1 MTKGDE
7 KQTQAETAAQTGK
20 RGKKAKKPAPK
31 ATLKSELRFYGIFFA
46 CALTFWTF
54 GYGHY
59 RIPSESM
66 QPTLEVGD
74 RLYVSKF
81 SYGYSRQDL
90 PFGDKFK
97 FLGNGI
103 LFERMPER
111 GDVAVFI
118 DPTSRKVLIK
128 RLVGLPGDKILYRQG
143 RLFINGEIVERKDMG
158 QLLYREHKVR
168 GTESEPRVVQV
179 SKYEE
184 SWPGEDG
191 SHFIYEQSDGGY
203 NDNRGPF
210 TVPAGHTFFV
220 GDNRDNSTDSRAPT
234 GPGFVPIHLLIGRA
248 ERMVLSF
255 KRCKKEEGIHCPG
268 KRWFQKL

>member
-1 MTKGDE
+1 MTDAPADPAKPE
-7 KQTQAETAAQTGK
+7 
-20 RGKKAKKPAPK
+20 KKAKKPAPK
-31 ATLKSELRFYGIFFA
+31 ATLKSELRFYAIFFA

-54 GYGHY
+54 GFGHY

-97 FLGNGI
+97 FLGDGI
-103 LFERMPER
+103 LFEKLPER
-111 GDVAVFI
+111 GDVAVFR
-118 DPTSRKVLIK
+118 DPKSRKVLIK
-128 RLVGLPGDKILYRQG
+128 RLVGLPGDKIEYRQG
-143 RLFINGEIVERKDMG
+143 RLFVNGEIVEREEVDT
-158 QLLYREHKVR
+158 LLYREHKIR
-168 GTESEPRVVQV
+168 STESEPRVVQV
-179 SKYEE
+179 TKYKET
-184 SWPGEDG
+184 WPGEDG
-191 SHFIYEQSDGGY
+191 PHFIYERTDGEY

-210 TVPAGHTFFV
+210 IVPAGHTFFI
-220 GDNRDNSTDSRAPT
+220 GDNRDNSTDSRAPN
-234 GPGFVPIHLLIGRA
+234 GPGFVPVHMLIGRA

-255 KRCKKEEGIHCPG
+255 KRCEKEEGLHCPG

>member
-1 MTKGDE
+1 MAKDDTTKPA
-7 KQTQAETAAQTGK
+7 K
-20 RGKKAKKPAPK
+20 GKKEAKK
-31 ATLKSELRFYGIFFA
+31 ATLKSELKFYSIFFA
-46 CALTFWTF
+46 CALTFWTV

-90 PFGDKFK
+90 PFGDSFK
-97 FLGNGI
+97 FLGDGI
-103 LFERMPER
+103 LFERLPER
-111 GDVAVFI
+111 GDVAVFR
-118 DPTSRKVLIK
+118 DPKSRKVLIK
-128 RLVGLPGDKILYRQG
+128 RLVGLPGDVIQYRQG
-143 RLFINGEIVERKDMG
+143 RLFVNGEIVEREDEGK
-158 QLLYREHKVR
+158 LLYREHKVR
-168 GTESEPRVVQV
+168 NDEMEPRVVQV
-179 SKYEE
+179 TKYKEK
-184 SWPGEDG
+184 WPGED
-191 SHFIYEQSDGGY
+191 SPHYIYERSDGEY

-220 GDNRDNSTDSRAPT
+220 GDNRDNSTDSRAPS
-234 GPGFVPIHLLIGRA
+234 GPGFVPMHLLIGRA

-255 KRCKKEEGIHCPG
+255 KRCEKVEGLHCPG

>member
-1 MTKGDE
+1 MTDA
-7 KQTQAETAAQTGK
+7 TAPAETPA
-20 RGKKAKKPAPK
+20 KKAKKPAPK

-54 GYGHY
+54 GFGHY

-90 PFGDKFK
+90 PFGDNFK
-97 FLGNGI
+97 FLGDGI
-103 LFERMPER
+103 LFEKLPER
-111 GDVAVFI
+111 GDVAVFR
-118 DPTSRKVLIK
+118 DPKSRKVLIK
-128 RLVGLPGDKILYRQG
+128 RLVGLPGDKIEYREG
-143 RLFINGEIVERKDMG
+143 RLIINDNIVERTKVDEF
-158 QLLYREHKVR
+158 LYREHKKR
-168 GTESEPRVVQV
+168 GDENSPRVVKV
-179 SKYEE
+179 TKYEE

-191 SHFIYEQSDGGY
+191 SHFIYEQADGY
-203 NDNRGPF
+203 SNDRRGPF
-210 TVPAGHTFFV
+210 IVPAGHTFFI
-220 GDNRDNSTDSRAPT
+220 GDNRDNSTDSRAPN
-234 GPGFVPIHLLIGRA
+234 GPGFVPVHMLIGRA

-255 KRCKKEEGIHCPG
+255 KRCKKEEGLHCPG